1 MAARNSRVPSDDL
14 VAALP
19 YDLRRYLAL
28 WARKLRAQ
36 QHWRRIRVT
45 LTALFVLRFWT
56 DGGTR
61 RTWSSGEVRQAA
73 TERSFLPL
81 FPWRPSWA
89 VLRHRRSC
97 RLRQLLSVSGKGL
110 VIKLQRAAGPP
121 VRFQPY

>member
-1 MAARNSRVPSDDL
+1 MRNSSRPSDDL

-36 QHWRRIRVT
+36 QHWRRVKIT
-45 LTALFVLRFWT
+45 LATLFALRFWT
-56 DGGTR
+56 EGGTR
-61 RTWSSGEVRQAA
+61 RSWSSGEVRHAA
-73 TERSFLPL
+73 MENRFLPL

-89 VLRHRRSC
+89 VLRHRRSR

-110 VIKLQRAAGPP
+110 VIKPQRAAGPP